1 MPTLV
6 AVSKLMPVETLMLAY
21 NENQRHFG
29 ENYVQEICEKAPTM
43 PDDIKWHFIGSLQSN
58 KAKMLVNNVKGLYM
72 VESVDS
78 QKLATQLDKACEAAK
93 RDALQVLVQVNTS
106 QEESKG
112 GCEDHQVADVAR
124 HILEKCKNLKFLG
137 LMTIGN
143 PPSRPIARLLEHSAP
158 SCSVAIA
165 IPLAFWVSFG
175 LEHQIISGCVAIH
188 MALCEMSAVLSR
200 TTD

>member
-112 GCEDHQVADVAR
+112 GCEDHQAADVAR
-124 HILEKCKNLKFLG
+124 HILEKCKNQAKLVPATCPVL
-137 LMTIGN
+137 
-143 PPSRPIARLLEHSAP
+143 ARFFFS
-158 SCSVAIA
+158 
-165 IPLAFWVSFG
+165 SF
-175 LEHQIISGCVAIH
+175 IS
-188 MALCEMSAVLSR
+188 LS
-200 TTD
+200 

>member
-106 QEESKG
+106 QEEVK
-112 GCEDHQVADVAR
+112 VAA
-124 HILEKCKNLKFLG
+124 
-137 LMTIGN
+137 
-143 PPSRPIARLLEHSAP
+143 
-158 SCSVAIA
+158 
-165 IPLAFWVSFG
+165 
-175 LEHQIISGCVAIH
+175 
-188 MALCEMSAVLSR
+188 R
-200 TTD
+200 TTRWQTWLGTSLKSARTSSFWGS